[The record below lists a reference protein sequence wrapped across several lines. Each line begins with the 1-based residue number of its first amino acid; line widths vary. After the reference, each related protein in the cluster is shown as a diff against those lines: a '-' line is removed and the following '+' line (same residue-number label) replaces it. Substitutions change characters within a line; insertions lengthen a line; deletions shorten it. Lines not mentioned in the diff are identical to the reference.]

1 MLRLVGRPLLALVPT
16 VVVVTFAVFLLVDL
30 APGDAGYAL
39 AGENP
44 SPQVVEAIRRELRL
58 DEPLLQR
65 YLEWLWHAVQ
75 GDFGRSYL
83 SNQSVSDLLWQ
94 RLPVTFSLG
103 VLSLLL
109 AVLLGFALGILA
121 AFRPGGLVDR
131 VVTAVS
137 SVLLAI
143 PAFWL
148 ALVLV
153 LIFAVS
159 YRLFPTLGYTQL
171 SAGPG
176 SWLQHLALPAIA
188 LAANP
193 VATIALQLKSALV
206 AEEGSD
212 YLMAARAK
220 GLTATSLMFKH
231 SLKNA
236 AVPVVA
242 VLGFRI
248 AALLGGTVIIETIF
262 VLPGL
267 GLLAQQAA
275 MNQDVPV
282 MLGIVTFTTVFVM
295 VVNVIVDAT
304 YGLINPKLR
313 GVR

>member
-1 MLRLVGRPLLALVPT
+1 
-16 VVVVTFAVFLLVDL
+16 
-30 APGDAGYAL
+30 
-39 AGENP
+39 
-44 SPQVVEAIRRELRL
+44 
-58 DEPLLQR
+58 
-65 YLEWLWHAVQ
+65 VQ

-83 SNQSVSDLLWQ
+83 SNQPVSDLLWQ
-94 RLPVTFSLG
+94 RLPVTLSLG

-109 AVLLGFALGILA
+109 AVLLGFALGIVA
-121 AFRPGGLVDR
+121 AFRAGGLVDR

-153 LIFAVS
+153 LVFAVS
-159 YRLFPTLGYTQL
+159 YSVFPTLGYTQL

-176 SWLQHLALPAIA
+176 NWLRHLALPAIA
-188 LAANP
+188 LAMNP
-193 VATIALQLKSALV
+193 AATVALQLKSALI

-275 MNQDVPV
+275 LNQDVPV

-295 VVNVIVDAT
+295 VVNIVVDAT

>member
-1 MLRLVGRPLLALVPT
+1 MLKLVGRPLLALVPT
-16 VVVVTFAVFLLVDL
+16 LLVVTFTVFLLVEI

-44 SPQVVEAIRRELRL
+44 SPEVVEAIRQELRL

-65 YLEWLWHAVQ
+65 YFEWLGNAVQ
-75 GDFGRSYL
+75 GDLGQSYL
-83 SNQSVSDLLWQ
+83 SNQPVSELLLQ
-94 RLPVTFSLG
+94 RLPVTLSLG

-109 AVLLGFALGILA
+109 AVLAGFALGILA
-121 AFRPGGLVDR
+121 AFRPGRLVDR
-131 VVTAVS
+131 IVTAVS
-137 SVLLAI
+137 SVMLAI
-143 PAFWL
+143 PSFWL

-159 YRLFPTLGYTQL
+159 YAVFPTLGYAEL
-171 SAGPG
+171 SEGAGQ
-176 SWLQHLALPAIA
+176 WLYHLALPALA
-188 LAANP
+188 LAMNP
-193 VATIALQLKSALV
+193 AATIALQLKSALI

-220 GLTATSLMFKH
+220 GLTAASLMFKH
-231 SLKNA
+231 ALKNA

-267 GLLAQQAA
+267 GLLAQQTA

-282 MLGIVTFTTVFVM
+282 MLGIVTVTTLFVM
-295 VVNVIVDAT
+295 AVNIVVDAS

-313 GVR
+313 GAR